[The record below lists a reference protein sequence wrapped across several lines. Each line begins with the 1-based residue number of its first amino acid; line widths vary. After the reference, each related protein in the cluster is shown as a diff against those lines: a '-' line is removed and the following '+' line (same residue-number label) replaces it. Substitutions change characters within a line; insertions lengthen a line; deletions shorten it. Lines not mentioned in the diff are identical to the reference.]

1 MFSKSSVSE
10 VKLNG
15 TLQESYFKGN
25 KLKEKILKDRDFQN
39 VSVRTLAYQFH
50 HKTYKGYKKSNYG

>member
-10 VKLNG
+10 VKLND

-25 KLKEKILKDRDFQN
+25 KLKKIFLKDREFQN
-39 VSVRTLAYQFH
+39 VNVRTLTYQFQ
-50 HKTYKGYKKSNYG
+50 HKTYTGYKKSNYG